1 MKSKIF
7 ALLACFLCLAACGE
21 EKSEVKQA
29 QYNIE
34 DEYTYSILMYDLN
47 NSLILSILGAPSNIP
62 DQAAQIDAISRQH
75 PEIVADATLRLAL
88 LKGGVNMPEIK
99 QKTIEN
105 LHQAQVN
112 LMKTNITP
120 EQFSQVMKDYMTQL
134 AKVRE
139 NMEKTKSLSLE
150 DAMIDAVIF
159 NPQIDYSSFDE
170 NLPKPMIAMA
180 GQIAVTRQ
188 DNQLWHKN
196 IGQCVEKKPQDE
208 KIKSV
213 VGCAE
218 EYFKAVKAEMTK
230 VLEELSPYRK
240 DFEMTRPMPDK
251 EKMEKVESADGS
263 SYKWQEKK

>member
-1 MKSKIF
+1 M
-7 ALLACFLCLAACGE
+7 ACAFLLCLPACGDDAANQQQS
-21 EKSEVKQA
+21 K
-29 QYNIE
+29 YNIE

-62 DQAAQIDAISRQH
+62 DQAAQIDAISLQH

-120 EQFSQVMKDYMTQL
+120 EQFSQVMKDYMTKLSQ
-134 AKVRE
+134 VRE
-139 NMEKTKSLSLE
+139 NFEKSNNLPLE

-159 NPQIDYSSFDE
+159 NPQIDFSSFDE

-180 GQIAVTRQ
+180 RQIAVSRQ

-196 IGQCVEKKPQDE
+196 IGKCVETKPQDE
-208 KIKSV
+208 KIRSV
-213 VGCAE
+213 IGCSE
-218 EYFKAVKAEMTK
+218 EYFKMLKDEMTK
-230 VLEELSPYRK
+230 VLEELLPYRK
-240 DFEMTRPMPDK
+240 NFEMTQPMPRK